1 MTLKGKIHEVTGQL
15 TDWSY
20 SGREASFKVSLKDSG
35 ITPPNVLGLVKVK
48 DEILVSA
55 SVSLTRK

>member
-1 MTLKGKIHEVTGQL
+1 
-15 TDWSY
+15 
-20 SGREASFKVSLKDSG
+20 LKDSG

-55 SVSLTRK
+55 SVKLKRK